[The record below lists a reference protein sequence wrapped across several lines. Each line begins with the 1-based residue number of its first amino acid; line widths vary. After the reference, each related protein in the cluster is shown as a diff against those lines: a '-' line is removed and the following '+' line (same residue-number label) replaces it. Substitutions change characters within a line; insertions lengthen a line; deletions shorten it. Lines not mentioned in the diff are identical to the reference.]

1 MSSRAAPYA
10 EIAEILGVTT
20 GALETLLFRARRSLA
35 EELEHQLTCTDAQ
48 LAVSKAAD
56 GRLGRKERRR
66 LKDHLVECPDCA
78 HFARLQQ
85 RHSSAL
91 RGLLLIPIP
100 LSLSLFKGLEGA
112 GTANAATLHLVPQR
126 ARPRERAGT
135 TGVGAGTATGVGVGS
150 GSTASGGLFAGGVAI
165 KAAAAVVAVTV
176 ASGAAVTGASADHA
190 ESPRRRRRR
199 RCAQSGQRLGQ
210 VAPRGVGRAGQ
221 RRRARKAVGIRAST
235 KKARRR
241 LSRRQKSRDGE
252 PRHA

>member
-1 MSSRAAPYA
+1 MSSRAASYA

-48 LAVSKAAD
+48 LAVSRAAD

-78 HFARLQQ
+78 HFARLQK

-112 GTANAATLHLVPQR
+112 GTANAATLHLVP
-126 ARPRERAGT
+126 ATGSATGASTAT
-135 TGVGAGTATGVGVGS
+135 TGVGAGTATGVGAGS
-150 GSTASGGLFAGGVAI
+150 GV
-165 KAAAAVVAVTV
+165 
-176 ASGAAVTGASADHA
+176 
-190 ESPRRRRRR
+190 
-199 RCAQSGQRLGQ
+199 
-210 VAPRGVGRAGQ
+210 
-221 RRRARKAVGIRAST
+221 RRAVDSSPAAWR
-235 KKARRR
+235 
-241 LSRRQKSRDGE
+241 
-252 PRHA
+252 